1 MADQKGTINLLLRL
15 SVNYLA
21 LGQFELARGAIQE
34 LGRLDPKSAVGILQA
49 VAHQST
55 PRPGWLASPGAP
67 SPAHLA
73 WLAQCEL
80 ALTESPEDWEECGRI
95 EHALLRTL
103 AAALQQQAA
112 ATTQSDTTRNG
123 GRSASVV
130 DNQTFWQSQQGA
142 ASAEQ
147 SAMQTGMAPPSWVPS
162 PASRDS
168 LHWLLQNEP
177 QLLRS
182 LAEKES
188 SGAVAELLIQQW
200 EENLEGR
207 DIRGICNTVAHIV
220 KGGDRDLLAQ
230 YRSAEWLSEPS
241 HHPANQT

>member
-1 MADQKGTINLLLRL
+1 MADQQGTSNLLLRL

-21 LGQFELARGAIQE
+21 LGQFELARGVIQE
-34 LGRLDPKSAVGILQA
+34 LGRVDPKSAVGILRA
-49 VAHQST
+49 VARQST
-55 PRPGWLASPGAP
+55 PRPGWLASAGVP

-80 ALTESPEDWEECGRI
+80 ALTASPEDCEERGRI
-95 EHALLRTL
+95 EHALLRAI
-103 AAALQQQAA
+103 AAALRQQAA

-123 GRSASVV
+123 GRSAAVV

-142 ASAEQ
+142 ARAEQ
-147 SAMQTGMAPPSWVPS
+147 SAIQTGMAQCSWVP
-162 PASRDS
+162 PPTSRDS
-168 LHWLLQNEP
+168 LLWLLQNEP

-188 SGAVAELLIQQW
+188 SGAIAELLMQQW
-200 EENLEGR
+200 GENLEGR

-220 KGGDRDLLAQ
+220 KGGDRNPLTRH
-230 YRSAEWLSEPS
+230 RSAEWRSEVS

>member
-15 SVNYLA
+15 SVDYLA

-34 LGRLDPKSAVGILQA
+34 LGRLDPKSAVGILRA
-49 VAHQST
+49 VARQST
-55 PRPGWLASPGAP
+55 PRPGWLASAGVP
-67 SPAHLA
+67 SSAHLA

-80 ALTESPEDWEECGRI
+80 ALTASPEDWEESGRI
-95 EHALLRTL
+95 EHALLRII
-103 AAALQQQAA
+103 AAALRQQAA

-123 GRSASVV
+123 GRSAAVV

-142 ASAEQ
+142 ARAEQ
-147 SAMQTGMAPPSWVPS
+147 SAMQSGSWVPP

-168 LHWLLQNEP
+168 LLWLLQNEP

-182 LAEKES
+182 LAEEES
-188 SGAVAELLIQQW
+188 SGAIAELLIQQW

-220 KGGDRDLLAQ
+220 IGGDRDLLTQ
-230 YRSAEWLSEPS
+230 YRSAERLLELS